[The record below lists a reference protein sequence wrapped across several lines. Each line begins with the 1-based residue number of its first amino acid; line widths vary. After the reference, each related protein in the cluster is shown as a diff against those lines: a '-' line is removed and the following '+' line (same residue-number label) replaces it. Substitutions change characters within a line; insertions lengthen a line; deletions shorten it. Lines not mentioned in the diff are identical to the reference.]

1 MSKINVLDLDQLV
14 GKPGILGNLTKQS
27 TQIVIFESQTQP
39 GIYTLTNSKH
49 RSDNRTISQQK
60 PK

>member
-14 GKPGILGNLTKQS
+14 GKPGILGNLTRQS
-27 TQIVIFESQTQP
+27 TQIVNNKSQYQP
-39 GIYTLTNSKH
+39 TLCTLTNSKY